1 MENVSKYRTEL
12 MGLSILWIMLYHSKI
27 DIPDILMPLKFIKS
41 IGYAGVDIFFLLS
54 GLGLTFSISK
64 DSSLKSFY
72 WKRMTRIIP
81 VFWVVLFLTAVINFT
96 LKREFD
102 LNTFA
107 LSLVGLDFW
116 VLGKLNTWFIP
127 SIIACY
133 IFFPGLYL
141 LAIKYGYR
149 RILPAAI
156 LMAIVASILLV
167 DTPAKHILIFTIR
180 IPVFILGIY
189 IGFMLLNKQNLVLN
203 NLYLNA
209 AVLFLSMALLG
220 VLLLKTDASFRRL
233 TGLWWYPTI
242 VMAYP
247 VAVIFG
253 SILDRLK
260 QISVHLIGLLKGFGL
275 LSLEIYLIHTFIFS
289 LANLLELKQFDIN
302 LFRVPEYVIYVVISF
317 FLAKLLHYFME
328 KINWDLI
335 YNDAFLWAAKNRTK
349 YGG

>member
-1 MENVSKYRTEL
+1 MENISKYRTEL
-12 MGLSILWIMLYHSKI
+12 MGLSILWIMLYHAKI
-27 DIPDILMPLKFIKS
+27 DIPDILMPLKFIKN

-64 DSSLKSFY
+64 DNSLVSFY

-81 VFWVVLFLTAVINFT
+81 VFWIVLFLSAIFNFT

-107 LSLVGLDFW
+107 LSLIGLDFW
-116 VLGKLNTWFIP
+116 ALGKLNTWFIP

-133 IFFPGLYL
+133 IFFPGVYL
-141 LAIKYGYR
+141 LALRYGYKR
-149 RILPAAI
+149 VLPAFI
-156 LMAIVASILLV
+156 LLAIVASVLLV
-167 DTPAKHILIFTIR
+167 GTPAKHILIFTIR
-180 IPVFILGIY
+180 IPVFILGVY
-189 IGFMLLNKQNLVLN
+189 IGFLILNKQNSVLN
-203 NLYLNA
+203 NVYLNA
-209 AVLFLSMALLG
+209 MVVLLSMAVLG
-220 VLLLKTDASFRRL
+220 VLLLKTEASFRRL

-247 VAVIFG
+247 VAAIVG
-253 SILDRLK
+253 DILNRLK
-260 QISVHLIGLLKGFGL
+260 QHGVHLIGLLKVFGL

-289 LANLLELKQFDIN
+289 LANLFELKQFGVN

-317 FLAKLLHYFME
+317 FLAKGLHHFVE

-335 YNDAFLWAAKNRTK
+335 YSELFQWAAKNRSK